1 MKFDL
6 IIFTTVTLSS
16 DVVGVF
22 RRNESVAIRGRVRA
36 GGVQKLLDVHH
47 GGGAAAGQARR
58 RGSDGLA
65 AGHRSSRAVNEILRN
80 FHNIWSFVESTFYTI
95 TFAQKNQLR
104 HHAQWASYRVIIA
117 SLPEYC
123 KKKL

>member
-6 IIFTTVTLSS
+6 MIFTTVTLSS

-22 RRNESVAIRGRVRA
+22 RRNESVAVRGRVRA

-80 FHNIWSFVESTFYTI
+80 VHMRRPRLLVWF
-95 TFAQKNQLR
+95 QQR
-104 HHAQWASYRVIIA
+104 
-117 SLPEYC
+117 SL
-123 KKKL
+123 KTAVND

>member
-1 MKFDL
+1 MKSDL
-6 IIFTTVTLSS
+6 IIFTTVALSS

-47 GGGAAAGQARR
+47 GGGAAAGHARR

-65 AGHRSSRAVNEILRN
+65 VGHRSSRAVNKISRIWRISQYLENCCKRLLYYCFCTKESIETPKIEI
-80 FHNIWSFVESTFYTI
+80 
-95 TFAQKNQLR
+95 
-104 HHAQWASYRVIIA
+104 
-117 SLPEYC
+117 SLTA
-123 KKKL
+123 L

>member
-47 GGGAAAGQARR
+47 GGGAAAAQARR

-65 AGHRSSRAVNEILRN
+65 AGHRSSRAVNEISRN
-80 FHNIWSFVESTFYTI
+80 SHNIWRIVKSVFYTI
-95 TFAQKNQLR
+95 TFAQKFQLR
-104 HHAQWASYRVIIA
+104 HHAQ
-117 SLPEYC
+117 
-123 KKKL
+123 

>member
-1 MKFDL
+1 M

-22 RRNESVAIRGRVRA
+22 RRNESVAVRGRVRA

-65 AGHRSSRAVNEILRN
+65 AGHRCSRAVNEISRI
-80 FHNIWSFVESTFYTI
+80 FYNIGIRTFLLVESAYTSSFVVFRH
-95 TFAQKNQLR
+95 FA
-104 HHAQWASYRVIIA
+104 VT
-117 SLPEYC
+117 
-123 KKKL
+123 

>member
-1 MKFDL
+1 MKSDL
-6 IIFTTVTLSS
+6 IIFTTVALPSE
-16 DVVGVF
+16 VVGVF

-65 AGHRSSRAVNEILRN
+65 VGHRSSRAVNKILR
-80 FHNIWSFVESTFYTI
+80 I
-95 TFAQKNQLR
+95 
-104 HHAQWASYRVIIA
+104 
-117 SLPEYC
+117 
-123 KKKL
+123 

>member
-1 MKFDL
+1 MCDGTMKSDL
-6 IIFTTVTLSS
+6 IIFTTVALSS

-36 GGVQKLLDVHH
+36 GGVQKLLEVHH

-65 AGHRSSRAVNEILRN
+65 VGHRSSRAVNKISRFWRISQYLEN
-80 FHNIWSFVESTFYTI
+80 
-95 TFAQKNQLR
+95 
-104 HHAQWASYRVIIA
+104 
-117 SLPEYC
+117 C
-123 KKKL
+123 

>member
-1 MKFDL
+1 MKFVL

-22 RRNESVAIRGRVRA
+22 RRNESVAVRGRVRA

-47 GGGAAAGQARR
+47 GGGAAAAQARR

-65 AGHRSSRAVNEILRN
+65 AGHRSSRAVNEILR
-80 FHNIWSFVESTFYTI
+80 IWRISQY
-95 TFAQKNQLR
+95 L
-104 HHAQWASYRVIIA
+104 
-117 SLPEYC
+117 EYC
-123 KKKL
+123 

>member
-22 RRNESVAIRGRVRA
+22 RRNESVAVRGRVRA

-47 GGGAAAGQARR
+47 GGGAAAAQARR

-65 AGHRSSRAVNEILRN
+65 AGHRSSRAVTEISRIWREY
-80 FHNIWSFVESTFYTI
+80 HNIWSIVQSFCTRESIETPY
-95 TFAQKNQLR
+95 
-104 HHAQWASYRVIIA
+104 
-117 SLPEYC
+117 
-123 KKKL
+123 

>member
-1 MKFDL
+1 MKSDL
-6 IIFTTVTLSS
+6 IIFTTVALSS

-36 GGVQKLLDVHH
+36 GGVQKLLDVH

-65 AGHRSSRAVNEILRN
+65 VGHRSSRAVNEISR
-80 FHNIWSFVESTFYTI
+80 IWRISQYLE
-95 TFAQKNQLR
+95 N
-104 HHAQWASYRVIIA
+104 
-117 SLPEYC
+117 C
-123 KKKL
+123 

>member
-6 IIFTTVTLSS
+6 IIFTTVTWSS

-22 RRNESVAIRGRVRA
+22 RRNESVAVRGRVRA

-65 AGHRSSRAVNEILRN
+65 AGHRSSRAVNEISRLWR
-80 FHNIWSFVESTFYTI
+80 IVESASYTI
-95 TFAQKNQLR
+95 AFAQKNQLR
-104 HHAQWASYRVIIA
+104 HET
-117 SLPEYC
+117 PC
-123 KKKL
+123 